1 MHNSCTIACKYIINF
16 NYIDIKREMFWKTNF
31 TFTTEL
37 FVVLGV
43 ERREVTP
50 VIWDEPGCKIVPT
63 RVWGAVTET

>member
-1 MHNSCTIACKYIINF
+1 
-16 NYIDIKREMFWKTNF
+16 MFWKKRVF

-50 VIWDEPGCKIVPT
+50 VICDEPCCKIVPT